1 MHGRRLIAAGSFA
14 LLTLA
19 ASGPLQ
25 AADGAALYAAN
36 CVACHQPDG
45 NGSEGLAPPLA
56 GVLAKRA
63 QSANGRE
70 YLAQVLVSGMVGNI
84 TSRGVKYN
92 GNMPAAPLSD
102 EELSAVMEYVLTT
115 FNNVSQPMPAELFS
129 AARGKALAPSAVRQ
143 QRERVLAEVGGE

>member
-1 MHGRRLIAAGSFA
+1 MHVRRFPFAGIFA
-14 LLTLA
+14 VVTLA
-19 ASGPLQ
+19 ASGPLR
-25 AADGAALYAAN
+25 ADGAQLYAAH

-45 NGSEGLAPPLA
+45 NGAVGLAPPLA

-63 QSANGRE
+63 QSDRGRE

-102 EELSAVMEYVLTT
+102 EELSTVMSYVLSS
-115 FNNVSQPMPAELFS
+115 FNASSQQIPATLFAS
-129 AARGKALAPSAVRQ
+129 ARGKGLQPTAVRKQRQ
-143 QRERVLAEVGGE
+143 QVLAEVGE